1 MIVAIVILSFLLV
14 GAVAFIFW
22 LLQVLKNTFEVI
34 EQAMDMAQG
43 KTPTKFKT
51 AYDGKYYPATV
62 ISQVKF
68 NCDKEMVI
76 TDFSMYEDKKIVGF
90 TVCTK
95 ETIQEYIG
103 AAADDFDDD
112 ILKETFGSP
121 TIFKNVVVYSPVE
134 GMWTWKSAE

>member
-1 MIVAIVILSFLLV
+1 MIVAIVILSVLLV

-22 LLQVLKNTFEVI
+22 LLQVLKNTYEIV

-43 KTPTKFKT
+43 KTPQKYKT

-68 NCDKEMVI
+68 NCDEEMLI
-76 TDFSMYEDKKIVGF
+76 TDFSMYEEKKIVGF

-95 ETIQEYIG
+95 ETIREYIG
-103 AAADDFDDD
+103 AAADDLPDD
-112 ILKETFGSP
+112 LLEETFATP
-121 TIFKNVVVYSPVE
+121 TIFKNVVVYAPME
-134 GMWTWKSAE
+134 GMWTWKSQE